1 MATKPTTPKAQKK
14 PLANPRAVAAKVVK
28 PVVAD
33 PSPVA
38 GGVAA
43 RDVASD
49 LSGNPKA
56 AATAQMRLKD
66 LVDHVT
72 KASGFKKKD
81 VKVVV
86 EATLARIGAALQN
99 GDSMALAGL
108 GKLRMVRA
116 ASGPGGVMTLKLRMA
131 TPGAKPASAASV
143 PADDQDDD

>member
-14 PLANPRAVAAKVVK
+14 PLADPRPVAAKVVK

-38 GGVAA
+38 GVVAA

-49 LSGNPKA
+49 LSSNPKA

-86 EATLARIGAALQN
+86 ETTLARIGAALQN

-116 ASGPGGVMTLKLRMA
+116 ASGAGGAMTLKLRMA
-131 TPGAKPASAASV
+131 TPGAKPASATSA